1 MFTRGA
7 KWIDYAMLSCWDIE
21 FPEHR
26 RTQPLDFLARL
37 MISTNI
43 YGQYAHTHTASWL
56 FKAMCYY
63 FFCLHIDELSQG
75 LLFCDDGHHIKSS
88 RKAWICSNAAWGRGR
103 HTDTPLPE
111 ILDDVWGVRYHL
123 CTGATVDI
131 WWYLEFGMSLSDF
144 FLSENHGRI
153 FLALINLWFSS
164 QRPEPQWISARND
177 DAVDMTSPM
186 IGRSLDEHF
195 TKSVSLW
202 CRKSIAFQWISWTN
216 KNNSRC
222 LFSEADPFLVT
233 WDRPTPGASQE
244 RQRGSGGPNW
254 NCPFLGMDHDGSP
267 SKAWCWVT

>member
-1 MFTRGA
+1 M
-7 KWIDYAMLSCWDIE
+7 
-21 FPEHR
+21 
-26 RTQPLDFLARL
+26 
-37 MISTNI
+37 
-43 YGQYAHTHTASWL
+43 HTHTASWL

-131 WWYLEFGMSLSDF
+131 WWYLEFGMSLSEF

-244 RQRGSGGPNW
+244 RQRGSGGQIGTARFW
-254 NCPFLGMDHDGSP
+254 GWIMMDHHPRPGVGSP
-267 SKAWCWVT
+267 RNSLRFPKS